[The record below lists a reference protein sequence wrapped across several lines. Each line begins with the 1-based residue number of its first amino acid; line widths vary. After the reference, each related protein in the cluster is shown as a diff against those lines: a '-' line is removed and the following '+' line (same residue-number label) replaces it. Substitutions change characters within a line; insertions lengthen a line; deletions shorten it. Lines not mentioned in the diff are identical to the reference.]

1 MSYWTE
7 MLGGQVRYVKVG
19 NIETRLLEANS
30 AGEPL
35 ILMLHGAG
43 GHAENFVTN
52 VVPLSKAGHAVAPD
66 LLGHGLN
73 ARPAGT
79 AYTFR
84 GVIDHVKKLI
94 DQLGARR
101 VYVMGLSL
109 GGMIAAHV
117 ARECKD
123 RVEKA
128 VLVCPVGLA
137 PDAET
142 EAELHKSMA
151 AMVENNIA
159 GFDDGEPAIRKKITM
174 LVHDQKDF
182 PEEMIATRLVMYA
195 QPGAKE
201 SMSAV
206 LRDLYQGRRDYI
218 VGPDVLK
225 DIAADTLFV
234 WGRKNFGSLAA
245 IERASKL
252 VNKGTLQM
260 LEESG
265 HWPHVVERE
274 AFHRIVLSFFA
285 EGRR

>member
-1 MSYWTE
+1 
-7 MLGGQVRYVKVG
+7 
-19 NIETRLLEANS
+19 
-30 AGEPL
+30 
-35 ILMLHGAG
+35 MLHGAG

-52 VVPLSKAGHAVAPD
+52 VVPLSKAGHVVAPD

-73 ARPAGT
+73 ARPPGT

-123 RVEKA
+123 KVEKA
-128 VLVCPVGLA
+128 VLICPVGLA

-142 EAELHKSMA
+142 EAEFHKSLG

-201 SMSAV
+201 LMSAV
-206 LRDLYQGRRDYI
+206 LRDLYQALRDYV
-218 VGPDVLK
+218 VGADVLK

-252 VNKGTLQM
+252 VNRGTLKI

-265 HWPHVVERE
+265 HWPHVVERD
-274 AFHRIVLSFFA
+274 AFHRLVLSFF
-285 EGRR
+285 EGGRP

>member
-7 MLGGQVRYVKVG
+7 MLGGQVRYLKVG
-19 NIETRLLEANS
+19 TIDTRLLEANS
-30 AGEPL
+30 GGPL

-52 VVPLSKAGHAVAPD
+52 IVPLSKAGHVVAPD

-73 ARPAGT
+73 SRPPGT

-84 GVIDHVKKLI
+84 GVIDHVKQLI
-94 DQLGARR
+94 DTLGARR
-101 VYVMGLSL
+101 VWVMGLSL

-117 ARECKD
+117 ARECRDK
-123 RVEKA
+123 VEKA
-128 VLVCPVGLA
+128 VLICPVGLA

-142 EAELHKSMA
+142 EAELQKSMG
-151 AMVENNIA
+151 AMVDNNVT

-195 QPGAKE
+195 RPGAKE

-206 LRDLYQGRRDYI
+206 LRDLYKARRDYI

-252 VNKGTLQM
+252 VKCGTLKI

-265 HWPHVVERE
+265 HWPHVVERD
-274 AFHRIVLSFFA
+274 AFHRLVLSFLG
-285 EGRR
+285 EGRQ

>member
-7 MLGGQVRYVKVG
+7 MLGGQVRYLKVG
-19 NIETRLLEANS
+19 AIETRLLEAGGGN
-30 AGEPL
+30 GPL

-52 VVPLSKAGHAVAPD
+52 ILPLSKAGHTVAPD

-73 ARPAGT
+73 SRPPGT
-79 AYTFR
+79 IYGFR

-94 DQLGARR
+94 DTLGARR

-137 PDAET
+137 PDANS
-142 EAELHKSMA
+142 EAEFDKSLGN
-151 AMVENNIA
+151 MVENNIA
-159 GFDDGEPAIRKKITM
+159 GFDDGESAIRKKITM

-206 LRDLYQGRRDYI
+206 LRNLHQSRRDYV
-218 VGPDVLK
+218 VGAEMLK
-225 DIAADTLFV
+225 DIDADTLFV

-245 IERASKL
+245 VEQASKL
-252 VNKGTLQM
+252 VKHGTLKI

-265 HWPHVVERE
+265 HWPHVVERD
-274 AFHRIVLSFFA
+274 AFHRLVLAFFGA
-285 EGRR
+285 

>member
-7 MLGGQVRYVKVG
+7 MLGGQVRHVKVG
-19 NIETRLLEANS
+19 NINTRLLEANS
-30 AGEPL
+30 GGGPL

-52 VVPLSKAGHAVAPD
+52 IVPLSKAGHVVAPD

-73 ARPAGT
+73 SRPSGT
-79 AYTFR
+79 AHTFR
-84 GVIDHVKKLI
+84 GVIDHVKQLI
-94 DQLGARR
+94 DTLDARR

-123 RVEKA
+123 NVEKA
-128 VLVCPVGLA
+128 VLICPVGFA

-142 EAELHKSMA
+142 ETELHKSMA
-151 AMVENNIA
+151 AMVDNNIA

-182 PEEMIATRLVMYA
+182 PEEMIATRLVMYS

-201 SMSAV
+201 SMGAV
-206 LRDLYQGRRDYI
+206 LRDLYQARRDYV
-218 VGPDVLK
+218 VGPEVLT
-225 DIAADTLFV
+225 DMAADTLFV
-234 WGRKNFGSLAA
+234 WGRKNFGALAA

-252 VNKGTLQM
+252 MKKGTLKI

-265 HWPHVVERE
+265 HWPHVVERD
-274 AFHRIVLSFFA
+274 AFHRLVLSFFG
-285 EGRR
+285 EGRS

>member
-1 MSYWTE
+1 
-7 MLGGQVRYVKVG
+7 MLGGQVRYLKVG
-19 NIETRLLEANS
+19 DIETRLLEANS
-30 AGEPL
+30 SGGPL

-52 VVPLSKAGHAVAPD
+52 IVPLSKAGHVVAPD

-73 ARPAGT
+73 SRPAGKT
-79 AYTFR
+79 YTFR
-84 GVIDHVKKLI
+84 GVIDHAKQLI
-94 DQLGARR
+94 EQLGARR

-123 RVEKA
+123 KVERA
-128 VLVCPVGLA
+128 VLICPVGFA

-142 EAELHKSMA
+142 EAEFHKTLS

-182 PEEMIATRLVMYA
+182 PEEMIGTRLVMYA
-195 QPGAKE
+195 QPGAKA

-206 LRDLYQGRRDYI
+206 LRDLYEARRDYV
-218 VGPDVLK
+218 VGADVLK

-252 VNKGTLQM
+252 VKKGTLEIF
-260 LEESG
+260 EESG
-265 HWPHVVERE
+265 HWPHVVERD
-274 AFHRIVLSFFA
+274 AFHRFVLPFL
-285 EGRR
+285 EGVRQ